1 MLLFVIMFVMLITS
15 LSLCRNI
22 PKLVKLNEAYN
33 QELVVYK
40 NNTKEQEKL
49 LAINEDDK
57 KELAKDKARKSGY
70 SLPDDI
76 VFYDVG

>member
-1 MLLFVIMFVMLITS
+1 MLLFVIMSVMLITS
-15 LSLCRNI
+15 LSLCHNI
-22 PKLVKLNEAYN
+22 PKLIKLNEAYN

-40 NNTKEQEKL
+40 NNTKEQERL